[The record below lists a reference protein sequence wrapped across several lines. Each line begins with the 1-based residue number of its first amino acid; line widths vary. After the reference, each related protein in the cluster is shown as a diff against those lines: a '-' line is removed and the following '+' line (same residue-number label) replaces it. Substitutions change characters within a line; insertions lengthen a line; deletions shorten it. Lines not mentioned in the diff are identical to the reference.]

1 MTDIHAMAIQ
11 SAHKRLLKINLK
23 AGLSQAMCFPHIEGK
38 FDLII
43 SSPPFH
49 DGVDTAYRAVKELI
63 QQTEWHLTA
72 GGELRIVA
80 NAFLP
85 YPDLLAQ
92 HFGQFNVLAQTTKF
106 KVYSVRN

>member
-1 MTDIHAMAIQ
+1 M
-11 SAHKRLLKINLK
+11 
-23 AGLSQAMCFPHIEGK
+23 
-38 FDLII
+38 
-43 SSPPFH
+43 
-49 DGVDTAYRAVKELI
+49 KELI
-63 QQTEWHLTA
+63 QQAKWHLTA

-92 HFGQFNVLAQTTKF
+92 HFSKFEVLAQTTKF